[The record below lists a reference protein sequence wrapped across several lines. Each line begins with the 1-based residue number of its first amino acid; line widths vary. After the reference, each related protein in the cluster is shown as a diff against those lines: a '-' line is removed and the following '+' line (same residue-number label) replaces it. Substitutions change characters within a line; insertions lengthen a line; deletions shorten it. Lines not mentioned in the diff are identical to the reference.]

1 MTADRRASSSIA
13 TTDELCVDHL
23 IAHVDIGQESP
34 VPVPLLDVELQ
45 TDLVAV
51 HELTVHVRRI
61 DTDVADLLHSVLDRH
76 FDGVAVNDFENLGS
90 ENLGSPSTL
99 RTRKLR
105 KAEELRG

>member
-1 MTADRRASSSIA
+1 VLGLRS
-13 TTDELCVDHL
+13 
-23 IAHVDIGQESP
+23 
-34 VPVPLLDVELQ
+34 
-45 TDLVAV
+45 
-51 HELTVHVRRI
+51 I

-76 FDGVAVNDFENLGS
+76 FDGVAVNDFENLGF